1 MAASMPTAVVALIGS
16 FDELPPG
23 VQASTQRLNAILQAV
38 SDAHS
43 MPGGL
48 GTFVVGGS
56 MHCGSEHNVV
66 FQRIEGPSTP
76 LRLIVQKAGVDIF
89 VRLYEWST
97 GGVLSA
103 IVDAKTA
110 VADDRR
116 RVQCCRRFT
125 TALGMP
131 KCATCML
138 EAAVLHTVEGELIQG
153 VRATDYR
160 LNILLAALLDCGED
174 GMRVGDVHFA
184 CAVAGNKVSLT
195 VELPYQAYPWSPS
208 GLRTA
213 IGDLRLRVYYAA
225 DDGVD
230 CPECDGNMA
239 TYWAA
244 CMPKCPECFMGEVFS
259 AAPSSELIPGVAATE
274 ERLGAILTLAHGIE
288 LDIDDLDLVGGT
300 AEVPE
305 HGFDIGRS
313 GGRLTVVVTHKCDAD
328 DYLEAPTLF
337 QSHYPWSTEG
347 VMTAIQEVREA
358 IASDGVRVA
367 CRVCSME
374 GAQIPAALGM
384 QECVRCA
391 LKISLGL

>member
-1 MAASMPTAVVALIGS
+1 MPTAVVALIES
-16 FDELPPG
+16 FDELSPG
-23 VQASTQRLNAILQAV
+23 VQVSTQRLNAILQAV

-43 MPGGL
+43 MPGGQ
-48 GTFVVGGS
+48 GAYVVGGS

-66 FQRIEGPSTP
+66 FQRVESPKTP

-97 GGVLSA
+97 DGVLSA
-103 IVDAKTA
+103 IVDAKAA
-110 VADDRR
+110 VANDRR
-116 RVQCCRRFT
+116 RVQCCRRFM

-138 EAAVLHTVEGELIQG
+138 EAAVEHSKTEELIPG

-160 LNILLAALLDCGED
+160 LNILLSALLNCDED
-174 GMRVGDVHFA
+174 GLRVGGVHFA
-184 CAVAGNKVSLT
+184 CANDGNKMLLT
-195 VELPYQAYPWSPS
+195 VELPYEVYEWCPR
-208 GLRTA
+208 GLMQA
-213 IGDLRLRVYYAA
+213 IGDQRLRVYYVA
-225 DDGVD
+225 DERVE
-230 CPECDGNMA
+230 CPECDGSMP

-244 CMPKCPECFMGEVFS
+244 CMPKCPDCFLEEVFS

-305 HGFDIGRS
+305 HGFDLGRS
-313 GGRLTVVVTHKCDAD
+313 GGRLTVVVTHKCNAD
-328 DYLEAPTLF
+328 GYLEAPTLF

-347 VMTAIQEVREA
+347 VMAAIQEVREA
-358 IASDGVRVA
+358 IVSDGVRVA

-391 LKISLGL
+391 LTIALGL